1 MQLSVIHGTI
11 CPLVVTGTR
20 KRNEVII
27 DAKGSVLH
35 TLIVIMRRKCAAM
48 SLYC

>member
-1 MQLSVIHGTI
+1 MTL
-11 CPLVVTGTR
+11 LVVTGTR

-35 TLIVIMRRKCAAM
+35 TLTLIMRKLCAAM
-48 SLYC
+48 SLYYKIGYDS